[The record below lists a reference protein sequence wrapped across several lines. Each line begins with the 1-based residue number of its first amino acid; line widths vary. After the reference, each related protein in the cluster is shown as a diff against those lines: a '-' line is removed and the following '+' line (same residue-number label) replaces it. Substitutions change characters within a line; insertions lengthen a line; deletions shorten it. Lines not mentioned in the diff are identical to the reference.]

1 MLVSHQ
7 FAVKPEVYPHA
18 EILPP
23 TKKLLSSQLAHLQPL
38 LMGETHMTERATVS
52 YDCEASVSFSEN
64 SWPWP
69 QDGSNIGDVLQALWW
84 MSEMKWERPIYGG
97 TTDFMSTFR
106 FAGTACLACLNGT
119 PLFKCY
125 CLLLLCCASYMLE
138 YCNRSFIYNCTMN
151 TLVCWGCKQRVGH
164 FLITKQISPCS
175 HWQKKAREKSTHSTI
190 LAINQPIGFN
200 I

>member
-1 MLVSHQ
+1 MTDLFVQWKVSRKISSL
-7 FAVKPEVYPHA
+7 AYPQPVA
-18 EILPP
+18 EPGSAGGLSPIL
-23 TKKLLSSQLAHLQPL
+23 L
-38 LMGETHMTERATVS
+38 
-52 YDCEASVSFSEN
+52 
-64 SWPWP
+64 P